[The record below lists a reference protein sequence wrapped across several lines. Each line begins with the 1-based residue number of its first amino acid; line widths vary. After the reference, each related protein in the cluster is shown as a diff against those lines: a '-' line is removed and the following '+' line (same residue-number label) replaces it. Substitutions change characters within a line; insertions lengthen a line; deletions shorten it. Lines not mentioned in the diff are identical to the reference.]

1 MKAAVGIV
9 RLDLIKIKRG
19 IKFDVSIL
27 ERKKNP
33 MKRFILFFLAISS
46 LQCSSIR
53 TFSDFDKE
61 VDFNQYTTYAF
72 FKPGIEEVAIS
83 DLDKRRI
90 LTAIENQM
98 NGKSLRL
105 STDPELLINIAV
117 NAKDRVII
125 QNNNFGWGGWG
136 WGWNPWAFG
145 PWGGG
150 FNNNT
155 VSTHTEG
162 ELFIDLI
169 DAKTKRLVW
178 QGKGKGGITEYAKKR
193 DERIQTFVGEILKNY
208 PPIPEVN

>member
-1 MKAAVGIV
+1 
-9 RLDLIKIKRG
+9 
-19 IKFDVSIL
+19 
-27 ERKKNP
+27 

-90 LTAIENQM
+90 LTAIETQM
-98 NGKSLRL
+98 NGKSLSL
-105 STDPELLINIAV
+105 SSDPELLINIAV

>member
-1 MKAAVGIV
+1 MQALSVWVQPKKEALNLQSIV
-9 RLDLIKIKRG
+9 
-19 IKFDVSIL
+19 
-27 ERKKNP
+27 KNEKTIP
-33 MKRFILFFLAISS
+33 MKRFILFFLALSS
-46 LQCSSIR
+46 LQCTSIR

-61 VDFNQYTTYAF
+61 VDFNQFTTYAF
-72 FKPGIEEVAIS
+72 FEPGIEEVKIS

-90 LTAIENQM
+90 LTAIETQM
-98 NGKSLRL
+98 KGKSLRL
-105 STDPELLINIAV
+105 SSDPQLLINIAV

-136 WGWNPWAFG
+136 WNPWAFG

-150 FNNNT
+150 LNNNT
-155 VSTHTEG
+155 VTTQTEG
-162 ELFIDLI
+162 ELFIDII

-178 QGKGKGGITEYAKKR
+178 QGKGKGGITEYSKNR

>member
-1 MKAAVGIV
+1 VKAAVGIV
-9 RLDLIKIKRG
+9 HLDLIKIKRG

-90 LTAIENQM
+90 LTAIETQM
-98 NGKSLRL
+98 NGKSLSL
-105 STDPELLINIAV
+105 SSDPELLINIAV

-150 FNNNT
+150 FNNNK

>member
-1 MKAAVGIV
+1 VKVDAGIV
-9 RLDLIKIKRG
+9 RFGSTKKRG
-19 IKFDVSIL
+19 IKFAVYCL
-27 ERKKNP
+27 KRKTIP
-33 MKRFILFFLAISS
+33 MKRFILFFLALSS
-46 LQCSSIR
+46 LQCTSIR

-61 VDFNQYTTYAF
+61 VDFNQFTTYAF
-72 FKPGIEEVAIS
+72 FKPGIEEVKIS

-90 LTAIENQM
+90 LTAIETQM
-98 NGKSLRL
+98 KGKSLRL
-105 STDPELLINIAV
+105 SSDPQLLINIAV

-136 WGWNPWAFG
+136 WNPWAFG

-150 FNNNT
+150 LNNNT
-155 VSTHTEG
+155 VTTQTEG
-162 ELFIDLI
+162 ELFIDII

-178 QGKGKGGITEYAKKR
+178 QGKGKGGITEYSKNR